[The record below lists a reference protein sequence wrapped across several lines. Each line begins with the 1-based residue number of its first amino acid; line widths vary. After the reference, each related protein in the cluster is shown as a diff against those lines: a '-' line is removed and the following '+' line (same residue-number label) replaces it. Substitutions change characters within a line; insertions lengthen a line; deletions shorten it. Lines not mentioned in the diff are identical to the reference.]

1 MIEFPLM
8 LIAYTLVPCVAIQ
21 LMVMAD
27 RPRQTGDQNA
37 FPQVEIL

>member
-1 MIEFPLM
+1 MIEFPLI
-8 LIAYTLVPCVAIQ
+8 LLGYALVPFIAIQ

-27 RPRQTGDQNA
+27 RPQQTSDQNA